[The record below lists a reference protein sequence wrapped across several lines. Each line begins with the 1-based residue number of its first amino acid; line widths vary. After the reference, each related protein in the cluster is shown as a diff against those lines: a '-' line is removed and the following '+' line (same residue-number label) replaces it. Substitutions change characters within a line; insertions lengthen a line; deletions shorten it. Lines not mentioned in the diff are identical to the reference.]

1 MCKNCEWEELL
12 DRIDELL
19 SDEDFEFAQETL
31 EGIRSWV
38 EEKEHCTD
46 RQWEA
51 VENIASSLDR

>member
-1 MCKNCEWEELL
+1 MCKNCNWEELL

-19 SDEDFEFAQETL
+19 SDEAFAFAQETL
-31 EGIRSWV
+31 AGIRAWV
-38 EEKEHCTD
+38 EEKEHGTD